1 VTKAIRKAEKP
12 AARPVRPRPATK
24 PVKAKPQRA
33 TPTRSRPVHE
43 PKPRKPKTTARAAP
57 AVNSKAKAKPP
68 QAPAVPPGLDKK
80 LVEPKPE
87 KTKA

>member
-1 VTKAIRKAEKP
+1 
-12 AARPVRPRPATK
+12 
-24 PVKAKPQRA
+24 
-33 TPTRSRPVHE
+33 VHE

-57 AVNSKAKAKPP
+57 AVNSKAKPP